1 MRTTPGELPKFLAA
15 LLLVASCSGRLTVL
29 TSEDGGAPDGNGG
42 SGATG
47 NGNTTTVGAGGA
59 TTGAGGA
66 TGGSG
71 GDDTTTS
78 GGAGGTTIGAGGAGA
93 GTGSGSGGSAA
104 TGAGGSTGVGGGGA
118 AAGAGGLGA
127 GGSTGVGGAAA
138 GGTGGVGGT
147 GGGGGGAAG
156 GSGGTGADG
165 GGTGGT
171 GTDGGV
177 CVPVHRGERRVPP
190 SDLFVIADSSLSMD
204 CPVGP
209 IGKTCTI
216 PNTDAGTTSDRTR
229 FQILRDAL
237 TKLSIDQHPRDGAV
251 GVLFSPFVGA
261 SGESCVASDYASP
274 SAPLGFL
281 SDDIVKAFAQ
291 QPRKWGSVLSASMQG
306 AFDYVSEYRRTT
318 PYRNVNFAMVL
329 DGNDTTSCA
338 DDGTLAEKVAAIAA
352 GYHPPMRTT
361 VIGLGV
367 ELPALEL
374 IARAGATHKAHLIDT
389 GALAPEEITSA
400 LVQHLRGAAATCL
413 FPGPTDPIPD
423 ADRDNVNVAV
433 WYSDF
438 GHWRR
443 QPKVA
448 TAAACG
454 DGDGWYS
461 VSPSQP
467 GGIILC
473 PKTCSELSTHAD
485 PAIAYES
492 GCPTEI
498 RP

>member
-1 MRTTPGELPKFLAA
+1 MRTTPGELPKFLAVS
-15 LLLVASCSGRLTVL
+15 LLVASCSGRLTVL
-29 TSEDGGAPDGNGG
+29 TSEDGGGPDGNGG

-59 TTGAGGA
+59 TTGAGGT

-104 TGAGGSTGVGGGGA
+104 TGAGGSTGVGGAAGGGA
-118 AAGAGGLGA
+118 GTGVGGAGGLG
-127 GGSTGVGGAAA
+127 T
-138 GGTGGVGGT
+138 GGTGA
-147 GGGGGGAAG
+147 GGGGAAG

-171 GTDGGV
+171 DAGGTDAGV
-177 CVPVHRGERRVPP
+177 CVAQHRIERRVPP
-190 SDLFVIADSSLSMD
+190 SDLMVIADSSSSMD

-209 IGKTCTI
+209 IGKTCTV
-216 PNTDAGTTSDRTR
+216 PSADAGTTSDRTR

-237 TKLSIDQHPRDGAV
+237 TKLSIEQHPRDGAV
-251 GVLFSPFVGA
+251 GALFSPFAAAG
-261 SGESCVASDYASP
+261 GESCVASDYATP

-291 QPRKWGSVLSASMQG
+291 QPRRLGSVLSAPVQG
-306 AFDYVSEYRRTT
+306 AFDYVMEYRRAN
-318 PYRNVNFAMVL
+318 PYRHVNFAVVL

-352 GYHPPMRTT
+352 GYNPPMRTT

-367 ELPALEL
+367 ELPALERV
-374 IARAGATHKAHLIDT
+374 ARAGATHKAHLIDT

-400 LVQHLRGAAATCL
+400 IVQRLRGATTACD
-413 FPGPTDPIPD
+413 FSRIPPPRMPPIEPELLNID
-423 ADRDNVNVAV
+423 V

-438 GHWRR
+438 GQWRR
-443 QPKVA
+443 QLMVKS
-448 TAAACG
+448 AADCG
-454 DGDGWYS
+454 DADGWYYQYP
-461 VSPSQP
+461 SPGS
-467 GGIILC
+467 IVLC
-473 PKTCSELSTHAD
+473 PKTCSELSVQSD
-485 PAIAYES
+485 PAVAFES